1 MTLEQNLDIDS
12 PAFGGIR
19 SVPDQAETVPAMVRF
34 GAAAGNEI
42 SMMHALTMVGLWHE
56 RAAAS
61 VGTALTVG
69 EVFELLL
76 PLLTPDILE
85 LVLTAWHERQ
95 PALFSAYLGEAF
107 TATRPSRTRTKKP
120 RP

>member
-1 MTLEQNLDIDS
+1 MSTAENPWT
-12 PAFGGIR
+12 PAVVAELAEP
-19 SVPDQAETVPAMVRF
+19 VPIMVRF

-56 RAAAS
+56 RAAAN
-61 VGTALTVG
+61 VGTALTVPQ
-69 EVFELLL
+69 VFELLL

-107 TATRPSRTRTKKP
+107 TATRPSRTRAKKAQP
-120 RP
+120 